1 MNLDARMTNYTYT
14 PEEAYYYGT
23 KLFDLLAKG
32 SLKINTI
39 TEYPFTAE
47 GVQRAH
53 SDLAG
58 GKTTGK
64 LVIKVVE

>member
-1 MNLDARMTNYTYT
+1 MNLDTRMNNYTYT
-14 PEEAYYYGT
+14 PEEAYYYGN
-23 KLFDLLAKG
+23 KLFGLLAGG
-32 SLKINTI
+32 SLKVNTI

-53 SDLAG
+53 NDLAG

>member
-1 MNLDARMTNYTYT
+1 MPRMSNYTYT
-14 PEEAYYYGT
+14 PEEAHYYGT

-39 TEYPFTAE
+39 KEYPFTAE